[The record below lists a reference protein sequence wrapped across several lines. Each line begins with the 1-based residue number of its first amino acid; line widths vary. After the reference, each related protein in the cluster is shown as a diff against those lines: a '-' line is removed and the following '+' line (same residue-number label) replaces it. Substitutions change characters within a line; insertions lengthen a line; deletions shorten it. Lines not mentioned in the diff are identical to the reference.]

1 MIRAARQDNEA
12 GAAQALSAG
21 PSRGSKFRRLLLD
34 AARRLAPPLELGAV
48 CERVVLLLVPAVAD
62 ACRVYF
68 RSAEAARW
76 RAFVSSSAPAV
87 DQAAFAGLEIDQV
100 IAEAGV
106 SRRTIVKPATGELD
120 PWSYALVPLNAHA
133 AVLGVPVLAA
143 GRARGPYGPDDG
155 ELREV
160 LETLGARLTLALDNA
175 RLSLQVEE
183 AHARDLR
190 TAGLNARPGEARL
203 GPTEVLQPT
212 STPEPAAGSG
222 RSGYADRLA
231 VRAGHRVCVVR
242 VDEIDWIEA
251 RNYCA
256 KLHVGSRAYVMRDT
270 MTRLAARLDPALF
283 LRIHRS
289 TIINVDRL
297 QSLEPCL
304 HGRYQIQLRDGT
316 RLTVSRNRRAD
327 LARVLGYWSG
337 G

>member
-1 MIRAARQDNEA
+1 M
-12 GAAQALSAG
+12 
-21 PSRGSKFRRLLLD
+21 
-34 AARRLAPPLELGAV
+34 
-48 CERVVLLLVPAVAD
+48 
-62 ACRVYF
+62 
-68 RSAEAARW
+68 
-76 RAFVSSSAPAV
+76 
-87 DQAAFAGLEIDQV
+87 
-100 IAEAGV
+100 
-106 SRRTIVKPATGELD
+106 
-120 PWSYALVPLNAHA
+120 
-133 AVLGVPVLAA
+133 
-143 GRARGPYGPDDG
+143 
-155 ELREV
+155 
-160 LETLGARLTLALDNA
+160 
-175 RLSLQVEE
+175 
-183 AHARDLR
+183 
-190 TAGLNARPGEARL
+190 RL
-203 GPTEVLQPT
+203 GPTELLQPT
-212 STPEPAAGSG
+212 STPEPASGSG

-304 HGRYQIQLRDGT
+304 HSRYQIQLRDGT